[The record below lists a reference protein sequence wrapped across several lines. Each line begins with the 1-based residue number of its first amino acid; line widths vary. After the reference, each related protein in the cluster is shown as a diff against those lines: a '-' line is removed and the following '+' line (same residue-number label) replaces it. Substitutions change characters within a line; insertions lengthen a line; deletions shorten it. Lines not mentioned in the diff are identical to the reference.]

1 MRQEQF
7 GIQQLVLLLTYQT
20 RYLISKIKNALAA
33 GLSVVVPEVL
43 KVVAEEGVYMITDVI
58 NQTVVEKVILA
69 QWEFSTI

>member
-1 MRQEQF
+1 M
-7 GIQQLVLLLTYQT
+7 
-20 RYLISKIKNALAA
+20 AA

-69 QWEFSTI
+69 QWEFSTIEIVLKEIVML

>member
-1 MRQEQF
+1 M
-7 GIQQLVLLLTYQT
+7 
-20 RYLISKIKNALAA
+20 AA

-69 QWEFSTI
+69 QWEFSTIWNCLKGNRDALERVNKL

>member
-1 MRQEQF
+1 M
-7 GIQQLVLLLTYQT
+7 LLTYQT

-43 KVVAEEGVYMITDVI
+43 KAVAEEGVYMITDVI

>member
-1 MRQEQF
+1 M
-7 GIQQLVLLLTYQT
+7 LLTYQT

-69 QWEFSTI
+69 QWEFSTIEIVLKEIVML

>member
-1 MRQEQF
+1 M
-7 GIQQLVLLLTYQT
+7 LLTYQT